1 MKINLM
7 YDISVFGVA
16 MSHMTSR
23 TGIYRV
29 VMELL
34 NELQKSEEINLLL
47 ANTAEPVYLKK
58 TKEFLIENGYEQR
71 LNNELVYNLPNKIF
85 GRGKRILRNLYSL
98 LGIDLE
104 LIEYNIE
111 AFKKANIFHTPFYK
125 IPDDLKKYSKLK
137 RCITIHDIIPVLYP
151 NLHNKQHETEDIIS
165 SIGDDYAICV
175 SENTKNDLLNYDSNI
190 DPDSVFVCHLAADSD
205 KFYPS
210 EDLEKFKE
218 VQSRY
223 GLPENYFLSLC
234 TLEPRKNL
242 ERLIR
247 SFNKF
252 VMEHHINDLSLV
264 LVGTKGWQFEKIFEE
279 IDCSKNLKDRI
290 ITTGWVFDEDLASI
304 YSHAHSFY
312 YISKYEGFG
321 LPPLEAMQCGVAT
334 VTSNTS
340 SLPEVVGNGAIMVDP
355 ENNDQICDAM
365 YQIYTDSAL
374 KNELETKGLK
384 QSEKFSWCKTT
395 ERHLDIYHQI
405 LDEK

>member
-104 LIEYNIE
+104 LIDYNIE
-111 AFKKANIFHTPFYK
+111 AFRKADIFHTPFYK
-125 IPDDLKKYSKLK
+125 IPDDVKNVSKLK

-151 NLHNKQHETEDIIS
+151 NLHNKLLETKEIIS
-165 SIGDDYAICV
+165 SIGNDYVICV
-175 SENTKNDLLNYDSNI
+175 SENTKNDLLNYDGNI
-190 DPDSVFVCHLAADSD
+190 DADNVFVCHLAADSD

-210 EDLEKFKE
+210 EDSEKFKE

-247 SFNKF
+247 CFNKF
-252 VMEHHINDLSLV
+252 VLEHHINDLSLV

-279 IDCSKNLKDRI
+279 IDFSKNVKDRI

-312 YISKYEGFG
+312 YISQYEGFG
-321 LPPLEAMQCGVAT
+321 LPPLEAMQCGLAT
-334 VTSNTS
+334 ITSDVS
-340 SLPEVVGNGAIMVDP
+340 SLPEVVGDAAIKVDP
-355 ENNDQICDAM
+355 RDDDEICNAM
-365 YQIYTDSAL
+365 YKIYKDSSL
-374 KNELETKGLK
+374 KTQYITKGLQQAK
-384 QSEKFSWCKTT
+384 KFSWEKTAKQ
-395 ERHLDIYHQI
+395 HIDIYHQI
-405 LDEK
+405 LNET